1 MGPDPVAGVL
11 YYYFEEY
18 LFIGLHQVSVA
29 ARKVFSCSLWDLVP

>member
-18 LFIGLHQVSVA
+18 LFIGLHA
-29 ARKVFSCSLWDLVP
+29 ESLVVTRELLVEACGI